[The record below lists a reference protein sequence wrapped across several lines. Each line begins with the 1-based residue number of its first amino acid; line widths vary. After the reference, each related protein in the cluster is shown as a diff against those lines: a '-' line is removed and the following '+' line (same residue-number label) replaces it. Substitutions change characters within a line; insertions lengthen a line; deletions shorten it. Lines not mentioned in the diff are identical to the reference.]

1 MWQERGDQMPDIIQ
15 ILPDA
20 IANQIAA
27 GEVIQRPASAV
38 KELVENAVDA
48 EAKKITVIVKEGGKS
63 FIQVT
68 DDGKGMSE
76 TDARLSFERHATSKI
91 RKADDLFA
99 IRTKGFRGEALASIA
114 AVAKVNLK
122 TRRPE
127 DSLGTHIEIE
137 ASEVILQEPCNI
149 PSGTVFTIKSLFYNV
164 PARRKFLKSDAIEMR
179 HILDEFQ
186 RIALAH
192 PEIEFHLYNN
202 QSPVYQLEP
211 GTFRQRIVQ
220 IFGANFNDRLV
231 PVTEDTDLVRI
242 SGFIVKPEFARKTR
256 GEQFFFVNNRFIK
269 NTYLHHAVV
278 TAFNDLIASEC
289 HPGYFIKLEVN
300 PQQLDVNIHPTK
312 TEVKFEDE
320 RFIYAILRSSIRR
333 ALGKYNIAPSLDFD
347 NEPAFDIPLKKD
359 IHQVKPPQ
367 ITVNPG
373 YNPFAERP
381 TGGFR
386 KMEDWLSAVEL
397 KPTSATHEIIIP
409 KESQHIQTST
419 GFEEDTVHLHYFQL
433 MNKYLVVGTDEGLFI
448 IDQHRAHERVIFD
461 RMAEAME
468 KNKVASQMELFPET
482 LQLSANDASLVN
494 EMLEDLQCMG
504 FDIEPFGTN
513 TYLIRGVPSD
523 AAGHQP
529 LALIEGLLE
538 DFRSQQKLNRT
549 DRRQRMLIVLSHKM
563 AIKSGV
569 ILNRMEAEQLVADLF
584 HSTMPY
590 TSPSGK
596 PILFRMSLEELDE
609 KFLKKSKLI

>member
-1 MWQERGDQMPDIIQ
+1 MPDIIQ

-48 EAKKITVIVKEGGKS
+48 GAQKITVIVKEGGKS

-137 ASEVILQEPCNI
+137 ASELIFQEPCNI

-164 PARRKFLKSDAIEMR
+164 PARRKFLKSDAVEMR

-186 RIALAH
+186 RVALAH
-192 PEIEFHLYNN
+192 PEVEFHLYNN

-220 IFGANFNDRLV
+220 MFGTNYNDRLV

-256 GEQFFFVNNRFIK
+256 GEQFFFVNDRFIK
-269 NTYLHHAVV
+269 NSYLHHAVV
-278 TAFNDLIASEC
+278 TAFNDLIASES

-300 PQQLDVNIHPTK
+300 PVKLDVNIHPTK

-320 RFIYAILRSSIRR
+320 RFIYAILRSSIRQ

-347 NEPAFDIPLKKD
+347 NEPAFDIPLKKN
-359 IHQVKPPQ
+359 IHQVKQPQ
-367 ITVNPG
+367 ITVNTG

-381 TGGFR
+381 AGGYK
-386 KMEDWLSAVEL
+386 KMEGLLPAEWPEPVSA
-397 KPTSATHEIIIP
+397 SREIIIP
-409 KESQHIQTST
+409 EESRHIQAST
-419 GFEEDTVHLHYFQL
+419 GFEEDTVHLNYFQL
-433 MNKYLVVGTDEGLFI
+433 MNKYLVAGTDQGLFI

-482 LQLSANDASLVN
+482 IQLSAADASHMD

-513 TYLIRGVPSD
+513 TYLIRGVPGD

-549 DRRQRMLIVLSHKM
+549 DRRQRMLIVLSNKM

-590 TSPSGK
+590 ISPSGK

-609 KFLKKSKLI
+609 KFLKNRN

>member
-1 MWQERGDQMPDIIQ
+1 LLQERGDEMPDIIQ

-48 EAKKITVIVKEGGKS
+48 GAQKITVIVKEGGKS

-137 ASEVILQEPCNI
+137 ASELIFQEPCNI

-164 PARRKFLKSDAIEMR
+164 PARRKFLKSDAVEMR

-186 RIALAH
+186 RVALAH
-192 PEIEFHLYNN
+192 PEVEFHLYNN

-220 IFGANFNDRLV
+220 MFGANYNDRLV

-256 GEQFFFVNNRFIK
+256 GEQFFFVNDRFIK
-269 NTYLHHAVV
+269 NSYLHHAVV
-278 TAFNDLIASEC
+278 TAFNDLIASES

-300 PQQLDVNIHPTK
+300 PVQLDVNIHPTK

-320 RFIYAILRSSIRR
+320 RFIYAILRSSIRQ

-347 NEPAFDIPLKKD
+347 NEPAFDIPLKKN
-359 IHQVKPPQ
+359 IHQVKQPQ
-367 ITVNPG
+367 ITVNTG

-381 TGGFR
+381 AGGYK
-386 KMEDWLSAVEL
+386 KMEGLLPAEWPEPVSA
-397 KPTSATHEIIIP
+397 SREIIIP
-409 KESQHIQTST
+409 EESRHIQTST
-419 GFEEDTVHLHYFQL
+419 GFEEDTVHLNYFQL
-433 MNKYLVVGTDEGLFI
+433 MNKYLVAGTDQGLFI

-482 LQLSANDASLVN
+482 LQLSAADASHMD

-513 TYLIRGVPSD
+513 TYLIRGVPGD

-549 DRRQRMLIVLSHKM
+549 DRRQRMLIVLSNKM

-609 KFLKKSKLI
+609 KFLKNRN

>member
-1 MWQERGDQMPDIIQ
+1 MPDIIQ

-48 EAKKITVIVKEGGKS
+48 GAKKITVIVKEGGKS

-127 DSLGTHIEIE
+127 DALGTQIDIE
-137 ASEVILQEPCNI
+137 ASELIRQEPCNI
-149 PSGTVFTIKSLFYNV
+149 PAGSVFTIKSLFYNV
-164 PARRKFLKSDAIEMR
+164 PARRKFLKSDAVEMR

-220 IFGANFNDRLV
+220 MFGANYNDRLV
-231 PVTEDTDLVRI
+231 PVSEETDLVRI

-256 GEQFFFVNNRFIK
+256 GEQFFFVNDRYIK
-269 NTYLHHAVV
+269 NSYLHHAVV
-278 TAFNDLIASEC
+278 TAFSDLIPSES

-300 PQQLDVNIHPTK
+300 PGQLDVNIHPTK

-320 RFIYAILRSSIRR
+320 RFIYAILRSSIRQ
-333 ALGKYNIAPSLDFD
+333 ALGKFHIAPTLDFD
-347 NEPAFDIPLKKD
+347 NEPAFDIPLKKN

-381 TGGFR
+381 AGGFK
-386 KMEDWLSAVEL
+386 KMEGLLPAEIPDFLAVQQ
-397 KPTSATHEIIIP
+397 EILMP
-409 KESQHIQTST
+409 EESRNIQTST
-419 GFEEDTVHLHYFQL
+419 GFEEETVHLNYFQL
-433 MNKYLVVGTDEGLFI
+433 MNKYIVVGTDQGLFV

-482 LQLSANDASLVN
+482 LQLSAGDAALLN
-494 EMLEDLQCMG
+494 EMLEDLQSMG

-513 TYLIRGVPSD
+513 TYLIRGVPGD
-523 AAGHQP
+523 AVGHQP
-529 LALIEGLLE
+529 LKLMEGLLE
-538 DFRSQQKLNRT
+538 DFRRQQKLNRT
-549 DRRQRMLIVLSHKM
+549 DRRQQMMITLANRM

-569 ILNRMEAEQLVADLF
+569 ILNRLEAEQLVADLF
-584 HSTMPY
+584 QSTMPY

-609 KFLKKSKLI
+609 KFLKNRS

>member
-1 MWQERGDQMPDIIQ
+1 MPDIIQ

-38 KELVENAVDA
+38 KELMENAVDA
-48 EAKKITVIVKEGGKS
+48 GARKITVIVKEGGKS

-68 DDGKGMSE
+68 DDGIGMSE
-76 TDARLSFERHATSKI
+76 TDARLCFERHATSKI

-127 DSLGTHIEIE
+127 DSLGTQIEIE
-137 ASEVILQEPCNI
+137 ASELIFQEPCNI
-149 PSGTVFTIKSLFYNV
+149 PSGSVFTVKNLFYNV
-164 PARRKFLKSDAIEMR
+164 PARRKFLKSDAVEMR
-179 HILDEFQ
+179 HILEEFQ

-192 PEIEFHLYNN
+192 PEIEFYLYNN

-220 IFGANFNDRLV
+220 ILGSNYNDRLV
-231 PVTEDTDLVRI
+231 PVTEETDFVRI

-256 GEQFFFVNNRFIK
+256 GEQFFFVNDRFIK
-269 NTYLHHAVV
+269 NSYLHHAVV
-278 TAFNDLIASEC
+278 TAFSDLIASES

-300 PQQLDVNIHPTK
+300 PSQLDVNIHPTK

-347 NEPAFDIPLKKD
+347 NEPAFDIPLKKN

-381 TGGFR
+381 SGGFR
-386 KMEDWLSAVEL
+386 KMEGLMPALET
-397 KPTSATHEIIIP
+397 KPAFASQEILIQ
-409 KESQHIQTST
+409 KESPQIQTST
-419 GFEEDTVHLHYFQL
+419 GFEEDTLQLRYFQW
-433 MNKYLVVGTDEGLFI
+433 MNKYLVVGTDQGLFI
-448 IDQHRAHERVIFD
+448 IDQHRAHERVLYD

-468 KNKVASQMELFPET
+468 KNKVPSQMELFPET
-482 LQLSANDASLVN
+482 LQLSATDASLMD

-513 TYLIRGVPSD
+513 TYLIRGIPGD
-523 AAGHQP
+523 AIGHQP
-529 LALIEGLLE
+529 LTLIEGLLE
-538 DFRSQQKLNRT
+538 DFRTQQKLNRT
-549 DRRQRMLIVLSHKM
+549 ERRQRMLIVLSNKM

-569 ILNRMEAEQLVADLF
+569 ILNRMEAEQLVTDLF

-596 PILFRMSLEELDE
+596 PILFRMNMEELDE
-609 KFLKKSKLI
+609 KFLKNRS

>member
-1 MWQERGDQMPDIIQ
+1 MLQERGDEMPDIIQ

-48 EAKKITVIVKEGGKS
+48 GAQKITVIVKEGGKS

-137 ASEVILQEPCNI
+137 ASELIFQEPCNI

-164 PARRKFLKSDAIEMR
+164 PARRKFLKSDAVEMR

-186 RIALAH
+186 RVALAH
-192 PEIEFHLYNN
+192 PEVEFHLYNN

-220 IFGANFNDRLV
+220 MFGANYNDRLV

-256 GEQFFFVNNRFIK
+256 GEQFFFVNDRFIK
-269 NTYLHHAVV
+269 NSYLHHAVV
-278 TAFNDLIASEC
+278 TAFNDLIASES

-300 PQQLDVNIHPTK
+300 PVQLDVNIHPTK

-320 RFIYAILRSSIRR
+320 RFIYAILRSSIRQ

-347 NEPAFDIPLKKD
+347 NEPAFDIPLKKN
-359 IHQVKPPQ
+359 IHQVKQPQ
-367 ITVNPG
+367 ITVNTG

-381 TGGFR
+381 AGGYK
-386 KMEDWLSAVEL
+386 KMEGLLPAEWPEPVSA
-397 KPTSATHEIIIP
+397 SREIIIP
-409 KESQHIQTST
+409 EESRHIQTST
-419 GFEEDTVHLHYFQL
+419 GFEEDTVHLNYFQL
-433 MNKYLVVGTDEGLFI
+433 MNKYLVAGTDQGLFI

-482 LQLSANDASLVN
+482 LQLSAADASHMD

-513 TYLIRGVPSD
+513 TYLIRGVPGD

-549 DRRQRMLIVLSHKM
+549 DRRQRMLIVLSNKM

-609 KFLKKSKLI
+609 KFLKNRN

>member
-1 MWQERGDQMPDIIQ
+1 LLQERGDEMPDIIQ

-48 EAKKITVIVKEGGKS
+48 GAQKITVIVKEGGKS

-137 ASEVILQEPCNI
+137 ASELIFQEPCNI

-164 PARRKFLKSDAIEMR
+164 PARRKFLKSDAVEMR

-186 RIALAH
+186 RVALAH
-192 PEIEFHLYNN
+192 PEVEFHLYNN
-202 QSPVYQLEP
+202 QSPVYQLES

-220 IFGANFNDRLV
+220 MFGTNYNDRLV

-256 GEQFFFVNNRFIK
+256 GEQFFFVNDRFIK
-269 NTYLHHAVV
+269 NSYLHHAVV
-278 TAFNDLIASEC
+278 TAFNDLIASES

-300 PQQLDVNIHPTK
+300 PVQLDVNIHPTK

-320 RFIYAILRSSIRR
+320 RFIYAILRSSIRQ

-347 NEPAFDIPLKKD
+347 NEPAFDIPLKKN
-359 IHQVKPPQ
+359 IHQVKQPQ
-367 ITVNPG
+367 ITVNTG

-381 TGGFR
+381 AGGYK
-386 KMEDWLSAVEL
+386 KMEGLLPAEWPEPVSA
-397 KPTSATHEIIIP
+397 SREIIIP
-409 KESQHIQTST
+409 EESRHIQTST
-419 GFEEDTVHLHYFQL
+419 GFEEDTVHLNYFQL
-433 MNKYLVVGTDEGLFI
+433 MNKYLVAGTDQGLFI

-482 LQLSANDASLVN
+482 LHLSAADASHMD

-513 TYLIRGVPSD
+513 TYLIRGVPGD

-549 DRRQRMLIVLSHKM
+549 DRRQRMLIVLSNKM

-569 ILNRMEAEQLVADLF
+569 I
-584 HSTMPY
+584 S
-590 TSPSGK
+590 
-596 PILFRMSLEELDE
+596 
-609 KFLKKSKLI
+609 KSHGS

>member
-1 MWQERGDQMPDIIQ
+1 MPDIIQ

-38 KELVENAVDA
+38 KELMENSVDA
-48 EAKKITVIVKEGGKS
+48 GAGKIMVIVKEGGKS
-63 FIQVT
+63 FIQVS

-76 TDARLSFERHATSKI
+76 TDARLCFERHATSKI

-114 AVAKVNLK
+114 AVAKVTLK

-127 DSLGTHIEIE
+127 DTLGTHIEIE
-137 ASEVILQEPCNI
+137 ASELVLQEPCNI
-149 PSGTVFTIKSLFYNV
+149 PSGTVFTVKSLFYNV
-164 PARRKFLKSDAIEMR
+164 PARRKFLKSDAVEMR
-179 HILDEFQ
+179 HILDEFN
-186 RIALAH
+186 RITLAH

-202 QSPVYQLEP
+202 QSPVYRLEC

-220 IFGANFNDRLV
+220 IYGANYNDRLV
-231 PVTEDTDLVRI
+231 PVAEDTDLVRI
-242 SGFIVKPEFARKTR
+242 NGFIVKPEFARKTR
-256 GEQFFFVNNRFIK
+256 GEQFFFVNDRFIK
-269 NTYLHHAVV
+269 NSYLHHAVV
-278 TAFNDLIASEC
+278 SAFSDLIASES

-300 PQQLDVNIHPTK
+300 PNQLDVNIHPTK

-320 RFIYAILRSSIRR
+320 RFIYAILRSCIRR
-333 ALGKYNIAPSLDFD
+333 ALGKYNIAPTLDFD
-347 NEPAFDIPLKKD
+347 SEPAFDIPLKKN

-381 TGGFR
+381 AGGFK
-386 KMEDWLSAVEL
+386 KMEGLLPAESPEQV
-397 KPTSATHEIIIP
+397 PVSHEIFIP
-409 KESQHIQTST
+409 EECQQIQTTTS
-419 GFEEDTVHLHYFQL
+419 FDEDTVHLNYFQL
-433 MNKYLVVGTDEGLFI
+433 MNKYIVVGTDQGLFI

-461 RMAEAME
+461 RIAEAIK
-468 KNKVASQMELFPET
+468 KNKIPPQMELFPET
-482 LQLSANDASLVN
+482 LQLSEADACLMN

-513 TYLIRGVPSD
+513 TYLIRGIPADS
-523 AAGHQP
+523 AGHQP
-529 LALIEGLLE
+529 LSLIEGLLE
-538 DFRSQQKLNRT
+538 DFRNQQKLNRT
-549 DRRQRMLIVLSHKM
+549 DRRQRILIALANKM

-590 TSPSGK
+590 TSPTGK

-609 KFLKKSKLI
+609 KFLKNRN

>member
-1 MWQERGDQMPDIIQ
+1 MPDIIQ

-48 EAKKITVIVKEGGKS
+48 GAKKITVIVKEGGKS
-63 FIQVT
+63 FIQVS

-127 DSLGTHIEIE
+127 DTLGTQIDIE
-137 ASEVILQEPCNI
+137 ASELIRQEPCNI
-149 PSGTVFTIKSLFYNV
+149 PVGSVFTIKSLFYNV
-164 PARRKFLKSDAIEMR
+164 PARRKFLKSDAVEMR

-220 IFGANFNDRLV
+220 MFGVNYNDRLV
-231 PVTEDTDLVRI
+231 PVSEETDLVRI

-256 GEQFFFVNNRFIK
+256 GEQFFFVNDRFIK
-269 NTYLHHAVV
+269 NSYLHHAVV
-278 TAFNDLIASEC
+278 TAFSDLIPAESY
-289 HPGYFIKLEVN
+289 PGYFIKLEVN
-300 PQQLDVNIHPTK
+300 PSQLDVNIHPTK

-320 RFIYAILRSSIRR
+320 RFIYAILRSSIRQ
-333 ALGKYNIAPSLDFD
+333 ALGKFHIAPTLDFD
-347 NEPAFDIPLKKD
+347 NEPAFEIPLKKN
-359 IHQVKPPQ
+359 IHQIKQPQ

-381 TGGFR
+381 AGGFK
-386 KMEDWLSAVEL
+386 KMEGLLPA
-397 KPTSATHEIIIP
+397 EIPDFLAAPQEILMP
-409 KESQHIQTST
+409 EESQNIQAST
-419 GFEEDTVHLHYFQL
+419 GFEDETVQLNYFQL
-433 MNKYLVVGTDEGLFI
+433 MNKYLVVGTDQGLLV

-461 RMAEAME
+461 RMTEAME

-482 LQLSANDASLVN
+482 MQLSAGDAAILN
-494 EMLEDLQCMG
+494 EMLEDLQSMG

-513 TYLIRGVPSD
+513 TYLIRGVPGD
-523 AAGHQP
+523 AVGHPP
-529 LALIEGLLE
+529 LKLIEGLLE
-538 DFRSQQKLNRT
+538 DFRNQQKLYRT
-549 DRRQRMLIVLSHKM
+549 DRRQQVMITLANRM

-569 ILNRMEAEQLVADLF
+569 ILNRLEVEQLVTDLF
-584 HSTMPY
+584 QSTMPY
-590 TSPSGK
+590 TSPTGK
-596 PILFRMSLEELDE
+596 PVLFRMSLEELDE
-609 KFLKKSKLI
+609 KFLKNRN